1 MLWQHMRT
9 ISHCCMVL
17 AKIGSKLYMNNL
29 VRNARFSIVRH
40 RVGATTC
47 YSSGGGLA
55 VDMAGYNGCCF
66 VAIGSTL
73 LSASSSPYAKL
84 EVQGSS
90 ASTGTLNT
98 YSGYVSS
105 TKPVPSSG
113 NYNML
118 IADIAYP
125 RDRFLRAKLTCATSS
140 DLQWSGVLA
149 IQYNPSVCVSSYL
162 ENSTTLGGSTLLHAP
177 ST

>member
-1 MLWQHMRT
+1 
-9 ISHCCMVL
+9 
-17 AKIGSKLYMNNL
+17 MNNL

-40 RVGATTC
+40 RIGATTC
-47 YSSGGGLA
+47 YSSGGAKA
-55 VDMAGYNGCCF
+55 VDMAGYSGCCF

-73 LSASSSPYAKL
+73 LSASSSPYAKI

-98 YSGYVSS
+98 YSGSVYS
-105 TKPVPSSG
+105 TRPVPSSG

-118 IADIAYP
+118 TADIAYP
-125 RDRFLRAKLTCATSS
+125 RDRYLRAKLTCATSS
-140 DLQWSGVLA
+140 DLQWSAVLA

-162 ENSTTLGGSTLLHAP
+162 GNSTTLGGSTVLHAP